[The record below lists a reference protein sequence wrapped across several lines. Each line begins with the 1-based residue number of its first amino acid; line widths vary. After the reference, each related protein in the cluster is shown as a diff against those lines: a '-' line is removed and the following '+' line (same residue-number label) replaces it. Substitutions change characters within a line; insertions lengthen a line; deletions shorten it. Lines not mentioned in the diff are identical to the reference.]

1 MKRNWF
7 ITFAVLLWL
16 APLAVAY
23 RYWQVWD
30 QLPVRM
36 ASHFDAAGRANGW
49 MTRETSLQFTLG
61 FMTFML
67 AVFSA
72 VLYAVA
78 KKYPTAKLSWT
89 LLGFFHLEIWM
100 IAYMMN
106 SIVDYNLHG
115 SLITVAPFLVV
126 TPIAVIVLVIV
137 GLSEKRGE
145 PLPAIVVAHDLIAE
159 EVHDGRRLSA
169 LLLIPLVIMAAIFFA
184 LPDGSGRVAMVLVA
198 VVMVLAAGMAWD
210 GFHYYFTRHGVEIR
224 TLGFRVKSIPLI
236 QIKSYEIG
244 GWSPL
249 RGYGI
254 RGIGNHKAYV
264 WGNKGVRV
272 QMFDGEVFL
281 GHSDP
286 QRIVHDLDVIKNF
299 QHS

>member
-1 MKRNWF
+1 
-7 ITFAVLLWL
+7 
-16 APLAVAY
+16 
-23 RYWQVWD
+23 
-30 QLPVRM
+30 
-36 ASHFDAAGRANGW
+36 
-49 MTRETSLQFTLG
+49 
-61 FMTFML
+61 
-67 AVFSA
+67 
-72 VLYAVA
+72 
-78 KKYPTAKLSWT
+78 
-89 LLGFFHLEIWM
+89 
-100 IAYMMN
+100 
-106 SIVDYNLHG
+106 
-115 SLITVAPFLVV
+115 
-126 TPIAVIVLVIV
+126 
-137 GLSEKRGE
+137 
-145 PLPAIVVAHDLIAE
+145 
-159 EVHDGRRLSA
+159 
-169 LLLIPLVIMAAIFFA
+169 
-184 LPDGSGRVAMVLVA
+184 
-198 VVMVLAAGMAWD
+198 MVLAAGMAWD